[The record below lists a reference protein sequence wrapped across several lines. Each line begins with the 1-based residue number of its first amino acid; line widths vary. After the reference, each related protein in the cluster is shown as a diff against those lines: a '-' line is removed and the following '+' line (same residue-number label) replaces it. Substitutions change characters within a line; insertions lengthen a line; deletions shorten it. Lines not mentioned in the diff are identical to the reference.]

1 MYRFEVYVIVH
12 IGIIIIYLAMAG
24 VNHCSCPHHHPPYY
38 RYNDDL
44 SDYDDYDY
52 TDDDDSDEEFWESIA
67 SRLRN
72 KYEIRKSM
80 PKGME
85 LCDYLFRIFENILKT
100 TIIAN
105 LIMITN

>member
-1 MYRFEVYVIVH
+1 MFYFV
-12 IGIIIIYLAMAG
+12 AMAG

-38 RYNDDL
+38 RYNDEL

-72 KYEIRKSM
+72 KYEIRKNM

-85 LCDYLFRIFENILKT
+85 LCDYLFDNIWKCLKI
-100 TIIAN
+100 TICADLIVIAES
-105 LIMITN
+105 LIIIIHDY